1 VARRMKMSPF
11 SLLFEE
17 FLRERRYIKNIT
29 HQTEQYYRQS
39 WNSYVRRMGEEPL
52 TKPNLIQ
59 WVIKMREDGVKP
71 VSCNTF
77 ISGMNAFCNWLYENN
92 HLPEKLTIKKL
103 KFEQTVLKPLDETQL
118 KAIISFRAS
127 TKTEKR
133 IWTIVMTLLD
143 TGCRIEEILT
153 LTRDRVDFENLLL
166 TVHGKGNKERII
178 PFSLELRKIL
188 FKYLREHKF
197 PFVFCTRDGGKLNYH
212 NAKRDYKNLCV
223 KLKIER
229 TGTFHRFRHT
239 FALNYV
245 RSGGGLFH
253 LQKQLGHTTLQMTR
267 RYTELDTSDLAIEHA
282 KTSILSK
289 LR

>member
-1 VARRMKMSPF
+1 MSPF

-17 FLRERRYIKNIT
+17 FLRERRYLKNISP
-29 HQTEQYYRQS
+29 HTEAYYRQS
-39 WNSYVRRMGEEPL
+39 WNSYIRRLGDDHL

-92 HLPEKLTIKKL
+92 HLPEKLSVKKL
-103 KFEQTVLKPLDETQL
+103 KTEQTVV
-118 KAIISFRAS
+118 KALEDKHLRAITSFKGS
-127 TKTEKR
+127 SKSEKR
-133 IWTIVMTLLD
+133 IWTILMLLLD
-143 TGCRIEEILT
+143 TGCRIDETLT
-153 LTRDRVDFENLLL
+153 LTRDRVDLDNLLI
-166 TVHGKGNKERII
+166 TVTGKGQKERII
-178 PFSLELRKIL
+178 PFSVELRKIL
-188 FKYLREHKF
+188 YRYLREHKF
-197 PFVFCTRDGGKLNYH
+197 PLVFCTRDGGKLNYH
-212 NAKRDYKNLCV
+212 NLIRDYRNMCE

-229 TGTFHRFRHT
+229 IGSFHRFRHT

-253 LQKQLGHTTLQMTR
+253 LQKQLGHSTLTMTR
-267 RYTELDTSDLAIEHA
+267 RYTELETKDLQETHA
-282 KTSILSK
+282 KTSILGR